1 MSRKQPRPVCLLGR
15 RGKTSTS
22 NQNEVAGPGFTLLSG
37 TAIKCMKYMKPCFSN
52 IGHQATNNSGPWE
65 VRTNEESPA
74 IVPQTSRESFQALAW
89 GERTQAE
96 PGVSY
101 VWGDRPRWVQ
111 FTSQRGEGYIER
123 IPKNP
128 PSRGQLQRNEAPART
143 TLKLL
148 RGNDP
153 RIMHTPPA
161 RAGSLE
167 VFLIVGQKEP

>member
-1 MSRKQPRPVCLLGR
+1 MSPKRPERASRLWPEERGPRQSLEFPV
-15 RGKTSTS
+15 
-22 NQNEVAGPGFTLLSG
+22 F
-37 TAIKCMKYMKPCFSN
+37 
-52 IGHQATNNSGPWE
+52 
-65 VRTNEESPA
+65 
-74 IVPQTSRESFQALAW
+74 
-89 GERTQAE
+89 GETE
-96 PGVSY
+96 
-101 VWGDRPRWVQ
+101 RPRWVQ

-128 PSRGQLQRNEAPART
+128 PSRGQLQRNEVPAGT

-167 VFLIVGQKEP
+167 VFLIVGKKEP